1 MKVVCDTSS
10 IIKLQRGGVIDC
22 LGQLFEA
29 VLIPQA
35 VKKECSKPDTKAV
48 LQKPFF
54 QIHTVSSPL
63 PLSGI
68 HIGELEAISLA
79 IEKNIPVII
88 LDDEKAFKRALEQK
102 LVPIRSFRILLL
114 AKQKGLIPS
123 VKSALDAMI
132 NQGEGVQDDMYQ
144 KILKSAEEKPIS

>member
-22 LGQLFEA
+22 LGQLFEV

-35 VKKECSKPDTKAV
+35 VKVECRKPETKAA
-48 LQKPFF
+48 LKKPFF
-54 QIHTVSSPL
+54 QIHTVSNPL

-79 IEKNIPVII
+79 VEKNIPVII
-88 LDDEKAFKRALEQK
+88 LDDEKAFRRALEQG
-102 LVPIRSFRILLL
+102 LTPIRSFRLLL
-114 AKQKGLIPS
+114 FAKQKGFIPS
-123 VKSALDAMI
+123 VKLALDAMI
-132 NQGEGVQDDMYQ
+132 SQGEGIQDDVYH
-144 KILKSAEEKPIS
+144 KILESVGEDISP